1 MYPPAFR
8 VSSRRTQRRNRI
20 EFVENRRPALH
31 SQSKLQLDWVL
42 SSCRTARP
50 PRSNL
55 LKVVER
61 RSRRNT
67 GVPTL
72 HVPNPYMLG
81 WFDLISDNIQRIL
94 VLRGSRDARGARRRA
109 HALAHGSPWGWL
121 RKVWGRCCALWTSS
135 PSCRP
140 ESERQACQ
148 RAKAHKELP
157 IPNANPDAS

>member
-20 EFVENRRPALH
+20 EFVENCRPALH
-31 SQSKLQLDWVL
+31 SQSNCNWVGFYRCAEPRGLHGVICSRL
-42 SSCRTARP
+42 SRDARGEILVY
-50 PRSNL
+50 PRCIFLTS
-55 LKVVER
+55 
-61 RSRRNT
+61 
-67 GVPTL
+67 
-72 HVPNPYMLG
+72 YMLG
-81 WFDLISDNIQRIL
+81 WFDLVSDNIQRIL
-94 VLRGSRDARGARRRA
+94 VLRGSRDARVARCRA

-148 RAKAHKELP
+148 RAKAHKEP
-157 IPNANPDAS
+157 PNPNTNPDAS